1 MNRRVSSKSINES
14 AKELN
19 GESKKKNLR
28 DASLQIGTSNRN
40 IVISTYPLL
49 TGSQRTSRVRKYK

>member
-1 MNRRVSSKSINES
+1 MNRTVSRKSINES

-40 IVISTYPLL
+40 IFEIYVSSFGWFTTNIKS
-49 TGSQRTSRVRKYK
+49 KKI